1 MRPWRMG
8 SWQQDLCQKQV
19 HVLCCSLKLKSGP
32 SLGAGRRAVLMQPAN
47 SAVFSNQEPLPPLPA
62 GVYVGC
68 MYQEYASLLTDAGMK
83 LTAATAT
90 GNSLAFMVGRVSYTF
105 GLAGEVA
112 EVDREPADFG
122 CWGGSAQA

>member
-1 MRPWRMG
+1 MYSMHPVPW
-8 SWQQDLCQKQV
+8 Q
-19 HVLCCSLKLKSGP
+19 
-32 SLGAGRRAVLMQPAN
+32 AT
-47 SAVFSNQEPLPPLPA
+47 

-105 GLAGEVA
+105 GLAGETRRATAGPRTAAKLDIPV
-112 EVDREPADFG
+112 
-122 CWGGSAQA
+122 